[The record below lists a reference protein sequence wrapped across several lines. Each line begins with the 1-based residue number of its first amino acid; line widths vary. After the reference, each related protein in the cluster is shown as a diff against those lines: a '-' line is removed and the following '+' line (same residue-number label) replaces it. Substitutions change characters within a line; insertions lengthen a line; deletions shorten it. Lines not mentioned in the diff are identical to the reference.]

1 MQSAYIKDLVPLLS
15 LTLVVANS
23 KEIRD
28 KNGRTNEL
36 KLQMEKRRGK
46 AAGLLTVGL
55 ACTTAVFG

>member
-1 MQSAYIKDLVPLLS
+1 
-15 LTLVVANS
+15 LVVANS